1 MIRYRHFWDPS
12 RKYKEVWFGLGGVQ
26 SAVYAT
32 EVSMEE
38 YMTYTTEESEK
49 MEVFKKAEELDGN
62 YELAIKQVAEAR
74 RNG

>member
-1 MIRYRHFWDPS
+1 
-12 RKYKEVWFGLGGVQ
+12 
-26 SAVYAT
+26 
-32 EVSMEE
+32 
-38 YMTYTTEESEK
+38 MTYTTEESEK